1 MTELRR
7 RFLDDMTLHGLAPST
22 HEVYLNAVA
31 QLAAHYGRSP
41 DQLSEQELRDYFT
54 YLVNQK
60 RIAQSTLKTYI
71 FAIKFLYTKTLQ
83 KPWPTLKLLRARTR
97 EKLPVVLDPEE
108 ARRLLA
114 VERSPVARM
123 CAIVMYSC
131 GLRISEAL
139 KLKVSD
145 VDSRRMVLIVQ
156 RGKGNKDRQV
166 PLPERT
172 LQLLRA
178 YWRQYRPETWLFAG
192 ADGGPLPDHSVRY
205 YLKKARKDAG
215 IRKRVSAHTLRHS
228 YATNLMARGV
238 DVRVIQVLLGH
249 RSLKTT
255 TVYLHLTSSVMRP
268 VQETINQLM
277 ADLSL

>member
-7 RFLDDMTLHGLAPST
+7 RFQDDMTLHGLAPT
-22 HEVYLNAVA
+22 TQKVYLYAVER
-31 QLAAHYGRSP
+31 LTGYYRRSP
-41 DQLSEQELRDYFT
+41 DQLTEQELRDYFT
-54 YLVNQK
+54 YLVKKK

-83 KPWPTLKLLRARTR
+83 KPWPTLKLLRARTEER
-97 EKLPVVLDPEE
+97 LPVVLDPDE
-108 ARRLLA
+108 AKRLLA
-114 VERSPVARM
+114 VECSPVARM
-123 CAIVMYSC
+123 CATVMYSC

-139 KLKVSD
+139 NLQVND
-145 VDSRRMVLIVQ
+145 IDSQRMVLVIR

-166 PLPERT
+166 PLPQRT
-172 LQLLRA
+172 LQLLRD
-178 YWRQYRPETWLFAG
+178 YWREYRPQTWLFVG
-192 ADGGPLPDHSVRY
+192 PDGGQMAGDSVRY
-205 YLKKARKDAG
+205 FLKKARKKAE
-215 IRKRVSAHTLRHS
+215 IRKRVCTHTLRHS

-268 VQETINQLM
+268 VQETINALM
-277 ADLSL
+277 ADL

>member
-7 RFLDDMTLHGLAPST
+7 RFLDDMTLHGLAPTT
-22 HEVYLNAVA
+22 HKVYLNAVV
-31 QLAAHYGRSP
+31 QLAAHYHRSP
-41 DQLSEQELRDYFT
+41 DQLTEQELRDYFT
-54 YLVNQK
+54 YIVTKTQ
-60 RIAQSTLKTYI
+60 IAQSTLKTYI
-71 FAIKFLYTKTLQ
+71 FAVKFLYTKTLQ

-97 EKLPVVLDPEE
+97 EKLPVVLDPDE
-108 ARRLLA
+108 AQRLLA

-123 CAIVMYSC
+123 CATLMYSC

-139 KLKVSD
+139 NLQVSD
-145 VDSRRMVLIVQ
+145 IDSQRMVLIVRQ
-156 RGKGNKDRQV
+156 GKGNKDRQV
-166 PLPERT
+166 PLPQRT

-178 YWRQYRPETWLFAG
+178 YWREYRPKTWLFVTP
-192 ADGGPLPDHSVRY
+192 DGRPLPDHSVRY
-205 YLKKARKDAG
+205 FLKKARQDAE

-238 DVRVIQVLLGH
+238 DVRVIQALLGH

-268 VQETINQLM
+268 VQEAINELM
-277 ADLSL
+277 ADL

>member
-1 MTELRR
+1 MTQLRH
-7 RFLDDMTLHGLAPST
+7 RFLEDMTLHGLAPTT
-22 HEVYLNAVA
+22 HKVYVNAVE

-41 DQLSEQELRDYFT
+41 DRLTEQQLRDYFT
-54 YLVNQK
+54 YLVKDK

-71 FAIKFLYTKTLQ
+71 FAIKFLYTKTLE

-97 EKLPVVLDPEE
+97 EKLPVVLDPDEVK
-108 ARRLLA
+108 RLLA

-123 CAIVMYSC
+123 CATVMYSC
-131 GLRISEAL
+131 GLRNSEAL
-139 KLKVSD
+139 HLKVND
-145 VDSRRMVLIVQ
+145 IDSRRMVLLIRQ
-156 RGKGNKDRQV
+156 GKGNKDRQV

-172 LQLLRA
+172 LQLLRD
-178 YWRQYRPETWLFAG
+178 YWRQYRPKTWLFAG

-268 VQETINQLM
+268 VQETINALM
-277 ADLSL
+277 ADL